1 MRDLNEISR
10 LSPWHQLCN
19 LTSVQVLGEGM
30 NQNNTFRIV
39 IGSFV
44 LMVAF
49 QNFQFLPEDLMGLQ
63 PVDEKLREVHARELL
78 GSQYRKSDAAQKSDL
93 GDLHFRLYQEVR
105 SQMPPQHRSKAFRI
119 TQAILRESAKFGFD
133 PVFVAAVIKT
143 ESRYN
148 PLAIGG
154 VGEIGL
160 MQIRPETAF
169 WITKKYKISLNHA
182 NELKDPVKNV
192 IIGVAYLDY
201 LRGNFPDKAYR
212 YIAAY
217 NMGPR
222 NVRKLIAQNKKP
234 KEYSTHIY
242 KHYKETYAR
251 ITNKLVNTEALLS
264 AHN

>member
-1 MRDLNEISR
+1 MDQNKTLLAFVGSLLIM
-10 LSPWHQLCN
+10 
-19 LTSVQVLGEGM
+19 LT
-30 NQNNTFRIV
+30 
-39 IGSFV
+39 
-44 LMVAF
+44 F
-49 QNFQFLPEDLMGLQ
+49 QNFQVMPEDLVGLQ

-78 GSQYRKSDAAQKSDL
+78 GSQYRRSDAAQKSDL
-93 GDLHFRLYQEVR
+93 GDLHFKLYQEVR
-105 SQMPPQHRSKAFRI
+105 TQLPKNHRPKAFRL
-119 TQAILRESAKFGFD
+119 TQAILKESAKFGFD

-169 WITKKYKISLNHA
+169 WITKKYKITFNHK
-182 NELKDPVKNV
+182 NELKDPVKN
-192 IIGVAYLDY
+192 ITIGVAYLDY
-201 LRGNFPDKAYR
+201 LRSNFPDKAYR

-234 KEYSTHIY
+234 KEYSTQIF

-251 ITNKLVNTEALLS
+251 LTSRLVNTEALLS
-264 AHN
+264 AQN